1 MFQKKIF
8 LKNLKIN
15 LSLYNNKPL
24 FLAHRGNKLIISRL
38 EKSSISCIDNSEC
51 FFFPKFN
58 KKDVLNLFKVVK
70 TQSEAIF
77 YQTYMFFGKI
87 HMIGLGYKNFVLD
100 NKLYLLV
107 GDCNYI
113 IFQIPDCI
121 KVFCKKN
128 QIYMLSI
135 NEVELFNF
143 ISNLKKIKKPN
154 FYKGKGI
161 LEFRNFKFTKLKVG
175 KKQRFM

>member
-1 MFQKKIF
+1 MVEKKIL

-15 LSLYNNKPL
+15 LSIYKNNPL
-24 FLAHRGNKLIISRL
+24 ILFHCNKEVSACNFKLP
-38 EKSSISCIDNSEC
+38 SIKVVRNNEC
-51 FFFPKFN
+51 FLFRKFRKADALKFSKIIRN
-58 KKDVLNLFKVVK
+58 QCQNF
-70 TQSEAIF
+70 T
-77 YQTYMFFGKI
+77 YQTYTFFGKV

-100 NKLYLLV
+100 NRLYILV

-113 IFQIPDCI
+113 IFQIPKSI
-121 KVFCKKN
+121 KIFCKKN

-135 NEVELFNF
+135 NKVELFNF

-161 LEFRNFKFTKLKVG
+161 LEFKNFKFTKLKVG